1 MKIQIGNA
9 VLLFLT
15 RTKMQIEWFILSMEH
30 LIGFDEDVSVPHLL
44 FFKLTLLGT
53 SGMYMRVYVLRMVL
67 FLIVGPLFLVRPFR
81 VLGPFYLVDSF

>member
-1 MKIQIGNA
+1 
-9 VLLFLT
+9 
-15 RTKMQIEWFILSMEH
+15 MQIEWFILSMDY

-81 VLGPFYLVDSF
+81 VLEPFYLVDSF

>member
-1 MKIQIGNA
+1 
-9 VLLFLT
+9 
-15 RTKMQIEWFILSMEH
+15 MQIEWFILSMEH

-67 FLIVGPLFLVRPFR
+67 FLIVGTLLVRPFR